1 MDTTINQMMNGG
13 TNNSNIVQLGGGS
26 KDAAA
31 AVDGNGCSV
40 LAMDVM
46 HTIIGSYVPCDSDD
60 PTEVEFLSTEGI
72 RVMVAATVGFE
83 LPLSVIFVAL
93 TEAGF
98 VARLCDV
105 QGIPK
110 GIYFL
115 ALPINDKKPL

>member
-1 MDTTINQMMNGG
+1 MMNGG

-60 PTEVEFLSTEGI
+60 PTEVEFISTEGI
-72 RVMVAATVGFE
+72 RGMVVAAVGFE
-83 LPLSVIFVAL
+83 LPLSVIFVA
-93 TEAGF
+93 
-98 VARLCDV
+98 RLCDV
-105 QGIPK
+105 PGLVK
-110 GIYFL
+110 GFIF
-115 ALPINDKKPL
+115 

>member
-105 QGIPK
+105 QGISK

>member
-1 MDTTINQMMNGG
+1 METINQTVNGG
-13 TNNSNIVQLGGGS
+13 IGNNNIVQLGGG

-105 QGIPK
+105 QGISK